1 MNIYKVTDSQISSKL
16 FLLTAVVY
24 LIKVE
29 NEKNETL
36 RICNLV
42 NIHDTKNLF
51 QSFFRGL
58 NVLQNC
64 HSTFC
69 PILNSSA

>member
-1 MNIYKVTDSQISSKL
+1 MNIYYVTDSQISTKV
-16 FLLTAVVY
+16 FVLLSIVY

-42 NIHDTKNLF
+42 NIHDTKNL
-51 QSFFRGL
+51 L
-58 NVLQNC
+58 K
-64 HSTFC
+64 TF
-69 PILNSSA
+69 L